1 MKRVINDL
9 LYDTDT
15 ADLIFVEEDTNRKLY
30 KTPNGKFFTLY
41 STGEIRAKTE
51 EATKDYLG
59 RYDVEKYIEVF
70 GEPREA

>member
-15 ADLIFVEEDTNRKLY
+15 ADLIFIEEDTNRKLY
-30 KTPNGKFFTLY
+30 KTPNGNFFTLY
-41 STGEIRAKTE
+41 PTGEIRAKTG

>member
-15 ADLIFVEEDTNRKLY
+15 ADLIFIEEDTNRKLY
-30 KTPNGKFFTLY
+30 KTPNGNFFTLY
-41 STGEIRAKTE
+41 PTGEIRAKTE

-59 RYDVEKYIEVF
+59 RYDVEKYIKVF

>member
-1 MKRVINDL
+1 M

-15 ADLIFVEEDTNRKLY
+15 ADLIFIEEDTNRKLY
-30 KTPNGKFFTLY
+30 KTPNGNFFTLY
-41 STGEIRAKTE
+41 PTGEIRAKTE

-59 RYDVEKYIEVF
+59 RYDVEKYIKVF

>member
-30 KTPNGKFFTLY
+30 KTPNGNFFTLY
-41 STGEIRAKTE
+41 PTGEIRAKTE

>member
-15 ADLIFVEEDTNRKLY
+15 ADLIFIEEDTNRKLY
-30 KTPNGKFFTLY
+30 KTPNGNFFTLY
-41 STGEIRAKTE
+41 PTGEIRAKTE
-51 EATKDYLG
+51 EATKD
-59 RYDVEKYIEVF
+59 VEKYIKVF

>member
-1 MKRVINDL
+1 MKRVINGL
-9 LYDTDT
+9 LYDTD
-15 ADLIFVEEDTNRKLY
+15 AANLIFTEEDTNRKLY
-30 KTPNGKFFTLY
+30 KTPNGNFFTLY
-41 STGEIRAKTE
+41 PTGEIRAKTE

>member
-15 ADLIFVEEDTNRKLY
+15 ADLIFIEEDTNRKLY
-30 KTPNGKFFTLY
+30 KTPNGNFFTLY
-41 STGEIRAKTE
+41 PTGEIRAKTE

>member
-1 MKRVINDL
+1 MKRVINGL
-9 LYDTDT
+9 LYDT
-15 ADLIFVEEDTNRKLY
+15 ANLILTEEDTKRKLY
-30 KTPNGKFFTLY
+30 KTPNGNFFTLY

>member
-15 ADLIFVEEDTNRKLY
+15 ADLIFIEEDTNRKLY
-30 KTPNGKFFTLY
+30 KTSNGNFFTLY
-41 STGEIRAKTE
+41 PTGEIRAKTE